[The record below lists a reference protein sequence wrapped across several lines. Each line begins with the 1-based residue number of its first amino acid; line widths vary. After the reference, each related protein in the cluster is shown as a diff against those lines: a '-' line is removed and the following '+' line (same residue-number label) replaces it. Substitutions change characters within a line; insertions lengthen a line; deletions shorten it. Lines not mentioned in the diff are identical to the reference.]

1 MLNMDLEYNKG
12 ILFVRLKGNLNRKS
26 SYKLNNY
33 LVPVLLKHKI
43 RYLVYNLFEL
53 TEIDEAGVDAML
65 NTKCAIKANKGKIC
79 LCEVSSSLEQMLKRL
94 KIKSVSNERKV
105 FDLIKV

>member
-33 LVPVLLKHKI
+33 LLQVLLKHKI
-43 RYLVYNLFEL
+43 KYLVYNLYEL
-53 TEIDEAGVDAML
+53 KEVDEAGIDAML
-65 NTKCAIKANKGKIC
+65 NTKCAIKSNKGKIC
-79 LCEVSSSLEQMLKRL
+79 LCEVSKELKRL
-94 KIKSVSNERKV
+94 IKRLRIKSVADERKV
-105 FDLIKV
+105 FELIKV

>member
-1 MLNMDLEYNKG
+1 MDLEYNKG
-12 ILFVRLKGNLNRKS
+12 ILFVRLEGALNRKS

-43 RYLVYNLFEL
+43 KYLVYNLYQLE
-53 TEIDEAGVDAML
+53 TIDEAGLDAML
-65 NTKCAIKANKGKIC
+65 NTKCAIRANKGKIC
-79 LCEVSSSLEQMLKRL
+79 LCEVSKELNNRLKRL
-94 KIKSVSNERKV
+94 RIKAVINERKV